1 MMGRALFLAALALAL
16 GAACARAGAGDDD
29 KEAIAALYR
38 EMYRMMIA
46 KDIEGMAGIHATE
59 FALVHMTG
67 ARMDKGEYLAAVK
80 DGTLNYYAAEHDEI
94 AVTVDGD
101 RATLCGKSRVNAAV
115 YGGGRHTWRLQQ
127 DMTLERKAGAWR
139 FTHSKASTY

>member
-1 MMGRALFLAALALAL
+1 MLRALFLAALILALAPPYVW
-16 GAACARAGAGDDD
+16 ADTDDD
-29 KEAIAALYR
+29 KEAIAALYK

-46 KDIEGMAGIHATE
+46 KDIEGMDGIHDAG

-80 DGTLNYYAAEHDEI
+80 DGTLDYYAADHDEVV
-94 AVTVDGD
+94 VTVDGD
-101 RATLCGKSRVNAAV
+101 RATLCGRSRVNAAV

-127 DMTLERKAGAWR
+127 DMALERKGGAWR
-139 FTHSKASTY
+139 FTCSKASTY